1 MNVLSGAQPRRSAV
15 PAEAAPAVAE
25 SAADNSG
32 NAAGSKAEDSKILQ
46 EDSVIAGERAH
57 LRRSREFLHL
67 MRENVLSLA
76 ENPMA
81 ADRVSLEY
89 LKADLYRRAE
99 ALKDLPDAPLF
110 FGRLDYSELAQ
121 ADEDFA
127 GARRG
132 APGDRPPGLSLHIG
146 RRHVHDQDGTPVVLD
161 WRAPVSRP
169 FYRASQSDPMGLTL
183 RRRFGF
189 AGGRL
194 TAYEDE
200 RFSPGGETRNRSAEP
215 DALGSPSK
223 LLITEIER
231 PRSGPMRDIVATI
244 QPEQDDIVRADAGTT
259 VCVQGAPG
267 TGKTAVGL
275 HRVAYLL
282 YAHKEQ
288 VTRRGVVVIGPNLAF
303 LSYIRNVLP
312 ALGELDVTQT
322 TVADLVAST
331 PIKGMDSDE
340 AATVKGDARMA
351 EVLRNALWAH
361 IRAPR
366 EALMVSRGARRLRL
380 PAYEIEAL
388 ARELRDRGVRYGTG
402 RELLAHRIAHVLL
415 TQLEAAGETCDDR
428 THDAVRRS
436 APVRKCVDEVWP
448 KVDPKKL
455 VFALLADQNQVLRNG
470 SGLLSD
476 AEMAAIAW
484 PKPPRGPGSAPWTRA
499 DQVLIDEA
507 ADLIERMPS
516 IAHIVVDEA
525 QDLSPMEM
533 RAIGRRCATGAA
545 TVLGDIAQGT
555 TPWAATSWPTLLSH
569 LGKPGAS
576 VRELDVGYRV
586 PRQILDFASR
596 LLPSIAPGL
605 SPAQSLRADP
615 NALAVVRVAP
625 GELGARVAAG
635 VKAALSGLGSVAV
648 ICADAQIPETA
659 AALRA
664 AGLAFTVLGSADTG
678 PGSASTAQDS
688 AGTGQVSAATARD
701 STATARVSADGS
713 SGAGSGMSGA
723 DAPDIPDI
731 SVMSQSPMAV
741 SPDPGRLALVPVTL
755 AKGLEF
761 DHVILVEPG
770 WIATGEAYGLR
781 RLYVALTRAVSR
793 LTVFHAEPLPA
804 ELSLHTIKTG
814 HTFWP
819 VPAFSPCALHG
830 RRGSGIL
837 RRSGSAW
844 FWQTTISDDGGV
856 LWKARETTHRRLST

>member
-1 MNVLSGAQPRRSAV
+1 MPADAGPGTAQTATADDDSGAAS
-15 PAEAAPAVAE
+15 
-25 SAADNSG
+25 SS
-32 NAAGSKAEDSKILQ
+32 NAGGSTREDI
-46 EDSVIAGERAH
+46 VIAGERAH
-57 LRRSREFLHL
+57 LAHSREFLHL
-67 MRENVLSLA
+67 MRENVLTLA
-76 ENPMA
+76 QNPMA
-81 ADRVSLEY
+81 SDRVSLEY

-110 FGRLDYSELAQ
+110 FGRLDYSELART
-121 ADEDFA
+121 DEDFA
-127 GARRG
+127 GA
-132 APGDRPPGLSLHIG
+132 DFHIG
-146 RRHVHDQDGTPVVLD
+146 RRHVHDDNGTPVVLD

-189 AGGRL
+189 SGGAL

-200 RFSPGGETRNRSAEP
+200 RFSASVKPRTRSGES
-215 DALGSPSK
+215 DAKPASN
-223 LLITEIER
+223 LLISEIER

-244 QPEQDDIVRADAGTT
+244 QPEQDDIVRADAATT

-288 VTRRGVVVIGPNLAF
+288 VTRRGVVVVGPNLAF

-312 ALGELDVTQT
+312 ALGELDVTQS
-322 TVADLVAST
+322 TVGDLVAST
-331 PIKGMDSDE
+331 PIKATDTDE

-361 IRAPR
+361 IRPP
-366 EALMVSRGARRLRL
+366 EQALMVSRGARRLRL
-380 PAYEIEAL
+380 PAHEIEAL
-388 ARELRDRGVRYGTG
+388 AQELRNRGVRYGTG

-448 KVDPKKL
+448 KVDQKKL
-455 VFALLADQNQVLRNG
+455 VFALLSDQNQLIQNG

-484 PKPPRGPGSAPWTRA
+484 PKPPRGLGSAPWTRA

-507 ADLIERMPS
+507 ADLIERTPS

-525 QDLSPMEM
+525 QDLSPMEA

-555 TPWAATSWPTLLSH
+555 TPWAATSWPALLSH
-569 LGKPGAS
+569 LGKPAAS

-596 LLPSIAPGL
+596 LLPSIAPDL
-605 SPAQSLRADP
+605 SPAKSLRADP
-615 NALAVVRVAP
+615 DALAIVTVP
-625 GELGARVAAG
+625 SGELGERVAAG
-635 VKAALSGLGSVAV
+635 CVAALGGLGSVAV
-648 ICADAQIPETA
+648 ICADADIRATA
-659 AALRA
+659 QALRS
-664 AGLAFTVLGSADTG
+664 AGLGFTVLG
-678 PGSASTAQDS
+678 
-688 AGTGQVSAATARD
+688 
-701 STATARVSADGS
+701 ADGS
-713 SGAGSGMSGA
+713 TQGGDAESDITDSA
-723 DAPDIPDI
+723 D
-731 SVMSQSPMAV
+731 
-741 SPDPGRLALVPVTL
+741 RLTLVPVTL

-761 DHVILVEPG
+761 DHVVLVEPG
-770 WIATGEAYGLR
+770 RIATGEAYGLR

-804 ELSLHTIKTG
+804 ELSLHTMRG
-814 HTFWP
+814 
-819 VPAFSPCALHG
+819 ALE
-830 RRGSGIL
+830 I
-837 RRSGSAW
+837 A
-844 FWQTTISDDGGV
+844 
-856 LWKARETTHRRLST
+856 